1 MGVRLSLTLIQ
12 AHTLKSAALPM
23 DVAQL
28 LNSKVNKMKR
38 KDILDAIQELMVNS
52 NVEMGSKLWNN
63 VMKAFVAISLNKIE
77 E

>member
-1 MGVRLSLTLIQ
+1 
-12 AHTLKSAALPM
+12 M

-52 NVEMGSKLWNN
+52 NVEIGSKLWNN
-63 VMKAFVAISLNKIE
+63 AMKAFVAISLNKIE